1 MYLVIF
7 DVDGTLVDS
16 QNMIA
21 ATMNGAFDAVGLAL
35 PAREAVLG
43 IIGLSLPEAMRRLS
57 PGADGTTVAALV
69 DAYKARFQ
77 AARAN
82 PAFHEPLFPGARA
95 FLDRLAARDDVL
107 LGIAT
112 GKSKRGVRAI
122 LDLHDLH
129 GRFVTIQTADDHPS
143 KPHPS
148 MVTTALAETG
158 IAPEDAVMIGDSS
171 FDMVMARA
179 AGAHALGVAW
189 GYQTVA
195 ALEAAGAEAVI
206 DRYEDADAAIAA
218 LFAER
223 RDAGQDQGQGIRHA

>member
-1 MYLVIF
+1 MYLVLF

-21 ATMNGAFDAVGLAL
+21 ATMTGAYDAVGL
-35 PAREAVLG
+35 PPPKREAVLG

-57 PGADGTTVAALV
+57 PEVDGVTVAALV

-77 AARAN
+77 MARSN

-95 FLDRLAARDDVL
+95 FLDRLAARDDVV

-112 GKSKRGVRAI
+112 GKSQRGVKAI
-122 LDLHDLH
+122 LDLHDLN
-129 GRFVTIQTADDHPS
+129 GRFVSIQTADEHPS

-148 MVTTALAETG
+148 MVVTALAETG
-158 IAPEDAVMIGDSS
+158 VTADNAVMIGDSS

-179 AGAHALGVAW
+179 AGAHALGVSW
-189 GYQTVA
+189 GYQTVT
-195 ALEAAGAEAVI
+195 ALETAGAEAVI
-206 DRYEDADAAIAA
+206 DRYDDADAAIARLLDTVA
-218 LFAER
+218 
-223 RDAGQDQGQGIRHA
+223 HA